1 MNRQIGQ
8 IVTADPKAIWTDDE
22 VGSDGDDDEFDTRRR
37 PKYTAEKTLYLT
49 CLNHGERRHEVLFK
63 QEVMTED
70 VFLGLGDKDPSV
82 ASCDAMTIKISFPGH
97 RLDEIALDL
106 TKHKLIA
113 QSHALKLSL
122 YLPNPVRHKQG
133 KATWD
138 ATTDT
143 LAVTL
148 SDADDQST
156 AHLKSTGLPLTRDSI
171 ADAVEKAAPGVVNIT
186 IFAHHQP
193 VSSGSGFIIEPTG
206 LIVTNAHVVANLG
219 RYSAITVTL
228 ENGQKYTAKVHS
240 TDAKSDLALVQIDGT
255 IPSAISTTYVT
266 AWSAEPV
273 TKLPTVA
280 IGSSSSLRAGEWVI
294 ALGSPLSLQ
303 NSVSAGIISATARL
317 SSELGFS
324 PSNRAEFIQTD
335 AAINVGNSGGPLTAI
350 RQRWNLTTFLRASG
364 VSGISFA
371 IPIDGGM
378 EVIDQLRKHRTVA
391 RPYVGMQMVQ
401 FTRTVLPEI
410 AKLYPT
416 LSQGVV
422 VRSVARG
429 SPAEAAGILPGA
441 TIAIRRHDGR
451 IIIMHGGTGDVIIEF
466 AGSKVASIKDVLSAL
481 GFNVGRKMCMKVLRD
496 GKGDPHTV
504 CFVTKDASTC

>member
-1 MNRQIGQ
+1 M
-8 IVTADPKAIWTDDE
+8 AA
-22 VGSDGDDDEFDTRRR
+22 
-37 PKYTAEKTLYLT
+37 
-49 CLNHGERRHEVLFK
+49 
-63 QEVMTED
+63 
-70 VFLGLGDKDPSV
+70 V
-82 ASCDAMTIKISFPGH
+82 AA
-97 RLDEIALDL
+97 A
-106 TKHKLIA
+106 A
-113 QSHALKLSL
+113 
-122 YLPNPVRHKQG
+122 
-133 KATWD
+133 
-138 ATTDT
+138 
-143 LAVTL
+143 
-148 SDADDQST
+148 ADDQST

-240 TDAKSDLALVQIDGT
+240 TDAKSDLALVQID
-255 IPSAISTTYVT
+255 
-266 AWSAEPV
+266 EPV

-335 AAINVGNSGGPLTAI
+335 AAINVGNSGGPLV
-350 RQRWNLTTFLRASG
+350 NLDGQVIGINTMKLAGG

-401 FTRTVLPEI
+401 FTRAVLPEI

-429 SPAEAAGILPGA
+429 SPAEAAGILP
-441 TIAIRRHDGR
+441 
-451 IIIMHGGTGDVIIEF
+451 GDVIIEF